1 MDSYKIYLTIRSLY
15 SFFKMKIIFF
25 LIFLILLSGNS
36 SAHNHFPI
44 TIDSKL
50 MIARGKIAYENN
62 CVSCHMINLAGAENW
77 RGLDEDGHRKAPP
90 LNGTGHTWHHDDKTL
105 HSIIKYGLAN
115 LINGYEGKMMGFEEN
130 LSDKDIDS
138 VLAYIKSY
146 WSKDK
151 YEHQINLSK

>member
-1 MDSYKIYLTIRSLY
+1 
-15 SFFKMKIIFF
+15 MKIIFF

-115 LINGYEGKMMGFEEN
+115 LIDDYEGKMIGFEEN

-151 YEHQINLSK
+151 YEHQINLNK

>member
-1 MDSYKIYLTIRSLY
+1 
-15 SFFKMKIIFF
+15 MKIIFF

-115 LINGYEGKMMGFEEN
+115 LIDGYEGKMMGFEEN

-146 WSKDK
+146 WSKEN
-151 YEHQINLSK
+151 YEYQLKLN